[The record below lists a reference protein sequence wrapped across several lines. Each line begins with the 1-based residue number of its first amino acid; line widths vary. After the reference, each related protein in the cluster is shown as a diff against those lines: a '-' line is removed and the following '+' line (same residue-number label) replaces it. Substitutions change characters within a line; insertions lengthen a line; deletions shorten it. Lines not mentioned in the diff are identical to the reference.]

1 MFGRPIGQNQSIQ
14 HPLAESWMQLEA
26 AFLMCLRAADLY
38 DRGEPCG
45 PWANAAKYLGAE
57 AGFEACT
64 RAVMTHGGMGYAKEY
79 HVERLLRE
87 VMIAKLAP
95 VSQQL
100 ILCNVAEKVLGLPKS
115 Y

>member
-1 MFGRPIGQNQSIQ
+1 
-14 HPLAESWMQLEA
+14 MQLEA
-26 AFLMCLRAADLY
+26 AFLMCLRAPTSIAAS
-38 DRGEPCG
+38 PG

-79 HVERLLRE
+79 HVERLMRE
-87 VMIAKLAP
+87 VMIARLAP

-100 ILCNVAEKVLGLPKS
+100 ILCNVAEKVLGMPKS